1 MRNHALLRAA
11 GCLATIALLGCG
23 DAETN
28 DNRGYTK
35 APLEEPGVLIK
46 SEGSSDMDALGSPV
60 LPRDTIIPVTAAPAT
75 TTK

>member
-60 LPRDTIIPVTAAPAT
+60 LPRDTIIPVPAGPAT